1 MIHETMTIEVRYLSD
16 VPSALPLLA
25 RWFTEEWEPYYG
37 SGGPGNA
44 AADLKASCQREEL
57 PIGLIAVSAADE
69 VLGTISLKSS
79 SISHHHLG
87 PWGAAF
93 LVGKEYRRRGVG
105 SILLEALEDEARRL
119 GFESVFMSTDGATNL
134 VERRG
139 WRQFDKA
146 ESLRGPV
153 RVYEKQL

>member
-1 MIHETMTIEVRYLSD
+1 MAVEVRYLGD

-37 SGGPGNA
+37 PAGPGNA
-44 AADLKASCQREEL
+44 EADLKASCQREEL
-57 PIGLIAVSAADE
+57 PVGLVAVSDTGE
-69 VLGTISLKSS
+69 VVGTIALKSS
-79 SISHHHLG
+79 SISHEHLG

-93 LVGKEYRRRGVG
+93 LVAKDHRRRGVG
-105 SILLEALEDEARRL
+105 SILLAALEEEARRH

-139 WRQFDKA
+139 WRHFDEA

-153 RVYEKQL
+153 RVYEKRLQGGV